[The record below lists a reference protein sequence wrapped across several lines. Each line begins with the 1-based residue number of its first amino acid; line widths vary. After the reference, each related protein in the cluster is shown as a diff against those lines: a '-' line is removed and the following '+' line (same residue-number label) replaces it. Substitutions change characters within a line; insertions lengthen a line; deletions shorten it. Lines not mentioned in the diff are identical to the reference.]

1 MERIGDSWN
10 RIYIPQWRKPRVAQ
24 EQSFRGEGGGFL
36 SPTPNT
42 RTRPNNFSILL
53 SSRYPVI
60 SHHLY
65 VFSRSTGYPCP
76 FVTARGKTHDTPFP
90 INFPP
95 HIFFRERSFTFH
107 FSLYFH
113 EQSASIYFSFQ
124 LGDREKVLGRNGFD
138 YFLTF
143 LPC

>member
-90 INFPP
+90 ISL
-95 HIFFRERSFTFH
+95 HIFSFENVL
-107 FSLYFH
+107 SL
-113 EQSASIYFSFQ
+113 S
-124 LGDREKVLGRNGFD
+124 
-138 YFLTF
+138 TF
-143 LPC
+143 LCTFTSKVQVFIFLSNLEIGKKYLRATVSIIF

>member
-42 RTRPNNFSILL
+42 RTPDQITFLFCFHRDTRL
-53 SSRYPVI
+53 SATIYTYSRDPPVI
-60 SHHLY
+60 PAPSLQLVEKRTILPFQFPSTY
-65 VFSRSTGYPCP
+65 FLSRT
-76 FVTARGKTHDTPFP
+76 F
-90 INFPP
+90 
-95 HIFFRERSFTFH
+95 FH
-107 FSLYFH
+107 FPLFFVLSRG
-113 EQSASIYFSFQ
+113 SIYFSFQ
-124 LGDREKVLGRNGFD
+124 LGDREKVLARNGFD